1 MPRFMASGQ
10 YAVSCEQEANGRLHI
25 GRAARCESSA
35 PQQIL
40 KALVGAQ
47 IIPFRVDRQK
57 SHPYV
62 LLFQSLYQPRDCLVG
77 FAESVV

>member
-1 MPRFMASGQ
+1 MPMFMASGQ

-57 SHPYV
+57 SHPYGLAV
-62 LLFQSLYQPRDCLVG
+62 PIPYQPRDCLVG

>member
-1 MPRFMASGQ
+1 LG
-10 YAVSCEQEANGRLHI
+10 EQLG
-25 GRAARCESSA
+25 CESSA

-62 LLFQSLYQPRDCLVG
+62 LLFQSLTSH
-77 FAESVV
+77 AIASSVSPSPLYDRAKA

>member
-1 MPRFMASGQ
+1 LG
-10 YAVSCEQEANGRLHI
+10 EQLG
-25 GRAARCESSA
+25 CESSA